1 MSRLVIVGRV
11 VPGSEEQVAGIFGE
25 SDRTELPQIA
35 GVRHRSLYT
44 LNDLYVHLI
53 ETDAGSAGVERA
65 SGHPLFLK
73 VSQELSAYISPY
85 SPAWRSPRDAMARCF
100 YTWDAPVPVPGSRG

>member
-11 VPGSEEQVAGIFGE
+11 IPGTEGQVAQIFGE

-35 GVRHRSLYT
+35 GVRHRSLYV
-44 LNDLYVHLI
+44 LDDLYVHLL
-53 ETDAGSAGVERA
+53 ETDEGSAGVERA

-73 VSQELSAYISPY
+73 ISQELSAYISPY
-85 SPAWRSPRDAMARCF
+85 SPNWRSPRDAMARCF
-100 YTWDAPVPVPGSRG
+100 YHWDAAVPVPGSRG